1 MARACSP
8 SVDSE
13 HCRPSCA
20 TPAFTASSCR
30 RAASSVGSHCL
41 PGAMRSAASPS
52 TAASPF
58 VSPNPE
64 KPRSPMPPDSGQ
76 ATSNANASNNNTS
89 STVSDTSTMRIPDDA
104 LIIVPV
110 RNIVLFPGV
119 VAPIT
124 IARAKSITAAQQA
137 LREQRPVGILLQRD
151 AEVDNPGPDDLYRV
165 CTIANIVRYITG
177 HDESHHVICQGVSRA
192 RVLDYLPGTPFPVAR
207 VQNIPEP
214 TNSSPEIEA
223 RFLNLQRQAIEAVQL
238 LPQAPPELVAAF
250 QATTSPGALADMAA
264 SYMDIKPQDKQDIL
278 ETVDLAKRMEKVS
291 ILLAER
297 LEVLRLTNE
306 IGQKTKAAFDERQ
319 REAILREQM
328 ATIQRQLG
336 EGDGKAAEVAELNAA
351 IAKAG
356 MSPEA
361 ESQARKEL
369 QRYERMPEAAAE
381 SGMVRS
387 YLDWLIDLPW
397 KLPDEKPIDIKEARR
412 ILDEDHFGLEKIKSR
427 IIEYLAVRKLAPQG
441 KAPIL
446 CFAGPPGVGKTSLG
460 QSIARAM
467 ARPFVRVSL
476 GGVHDEAEIRGH
488 RRTYIG
494 ALPGNIIQG
503 IKKAGARNCV
513 MMLDEIDKMGRG
525 IQGDPSAAML
535 EVLDPEQNSTFRDNY
550 LGVPFDLSR
559 VVFIATANMMDTVP
573 GPLRDRMEVIELPGY
588 TEEEKLQIARRYL
601 VPRQLEANGL
611 RSEERRVDAEALRQI
626 IKGYTREAGVRS
638 LEREIGRALRHAAVQ
653 IAEGSTQ
660 KVTIMPKDLPAILG
674 QPRFEGEIA
683 LRTSVPGVAT
693 GLAWTPVGGDILF
706 IEATRVPGKGALILT
721 GQLGEVMRES
731 VQAALTLVKSRA
743 SQLGIDPALF
753 EKSDIHVH
761 VPAGA
766 TPKDGPSAGV
776 AMFTALTSLFTNRTV
791 RSDTAMTGEIALRG
805 LVLPVGGIKEK
816 VVAEAAAGLTR
827 VMLPAR
833 NRRDYDDIPKTARD
847 KLEFIWLEQ
856 VDDAIANALAEAP
869 QPAAAAE

>member
-1 MARACSP
+1 
-8 SVDSE
+8 
-13 HCRPSCA
+13 
-20 TPAFTASSCR
+20 
-30 RAASSVGSHCL
+30 
-41 PGAMRSAASPS
+41 
-52 TAASPF
+52 
-58 VSPNPE
+58 
-64 KPRSPMPPDSGQ
+64 MPPDSGQ
-76 ATSNANASNNNTS
+76 ATSNATTSNTM
-89 STVSDTSTMRIPDDA
+89 SDTNAARIPDDA

-110 RNIVLFPGV
+110 RNIVLFPGI

-124 IARAKSITAAQQA
+124 IARAKSIAAAQQA

-151 AEVDNPGPDDLYRV
+151 AEVNDPGPEDLYRV

-177 HDESHHVICQGVSRA
+177 HDETHHVICQGVSRA

-223 RFLNLQRQAIEAVQL
+223 RSLNLQRQAIEAVQL

-250 QATTSPGALADMAA
+250 QSTTAPGALADMAA
-264 SYMDIKPQDKQDIL
+264 AYMDVKPQDKQEIL

-291 ILLAER
+291 ALLAER

-535 EVLDPEQNSTFRDNY
+535 EVLDPEQNATFRDNY

-559 VVFIATANMMDTVP
+559 VVFIATANMLDTVP
-573 GPLRDRMEVIELPGY
+573 GPLLDRMEIISLAGY
-588 TEEEKLQIARRYL
+588 TEDEKLEIAGRYL
-601 VPRQLEANGL
+601 VRRQLEANGL
-611 RSEERRVDAEALRQI
+611 TAEQAEIDPEALRQI

-653 IAEGSTQ
+653 IAEGSSQ
-660 KVTIMPKDLPAILG
+660 KVTILPKDLTAILG

-706 IEATRVPGKGALILT
+706 IEATRVPGRGALILT

-776 AMFTALTSLFTNRTV
+776 AMFTALTSLFTDRTV
-791 RSDTAMTGEIALRG
+791 RSDTAMTGEISLRG

-816 VVAEAAAGLTR
+816 VVAAAAAGLSR